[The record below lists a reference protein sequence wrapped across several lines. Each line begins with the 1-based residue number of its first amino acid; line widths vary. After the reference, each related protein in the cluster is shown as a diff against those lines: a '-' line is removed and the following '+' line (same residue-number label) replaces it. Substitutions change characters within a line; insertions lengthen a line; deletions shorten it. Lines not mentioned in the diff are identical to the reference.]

1 MRKSHDLTSKDYI
14 KIVGV
19 MLVLGMGIFT
29 YDCVNR
35 AKNFD
40 NTLLRR
46 EAGSGNISYDMK
58 LKVEDEKQKVM
69 VDVSPLPYTKDE
81 ADKLFE
87 EAVNEIEDTV
97 KGENES
103 LDKVMYDLAL
113 RSTYCDGQ
121 VKAKFEFS
129 DTALVSEQGKI
140 LHGNFSVPTIVKAEA
155 VLTLEEFESHYLFDL
170 KVVPWDSDTKKG
182 FDYYLQET
190 LKKMDEENPTSEK
203 VILPEIVAGKPV
215 DWKPALNLRGL
226 EIIAL
231 AIIVALIIPFIEGLE
246 KKETTRKL
254 RAARLKDYPMIV
266 SELSIL
272 IGSGM
277 SVKSAFERITKR
289 YVARRGHKDKKE
301 GYELMVTC
309 FRRMSEGVGEAEA
322 IELMG
327 KQSDVKEYRK
337 LAMLLSHNIKKG
349 SKDLLTSLE
358 AEEACAFELRKQL
371 ALKAGEEASTKLLV
385 PMGGMLLIV
394 LVILM
399 VPAILQVN
407 L

>member
-1 MRKSHDLTSKDYI
+1 M
-14 KIVGV
+14 KIVEV
-19 MLVLGMGIFT
+19 MLILGMGIFT
-29 YDCVNR
+29 YDFVNR
-35 AKNFD
+35 TKNFD

-58 LKVEDEKQKVM
+58 LRVEDKTQKVI
-69 VDVSPLPYTKDE
+69 VDVSSMPYTKNE
-81 ADKLFE
+81 ADALFE
-87 EAVNEIEDTV
+87 EAINEIETTI
-97 KGENES
+97 KGENEG
-103 LDKVMYDLAL
+103 LDKVMYDLDIK
-113 RSTYCDGQ
+113 SSYCDGR
-121 VKAKFEFS
+121 VAAKFVFS
-129 DTALVSEQGKI
+129 DTELVSEQGKI
-140 LHGNFSVPTIVKAEA
+140 FHENFDESTVVKAEA
-155 VLTLEEFESHYLFDL
+155 VLTLEDYEEHYLFDL
-170 KVVPWDSDTKKG
+170 NVVPWDPDTKKG

-190 LKKMDEENPTSEK
+190 LKKMNEENPAREK
-203 VILPEIVAGKPV
+203 VILPEIVAGKPL
-215 DWKPALNLRGL
+215 DWKLAWNLRGL
-226 EIIAL
+226 EIVAL
-231 AIIVALIIPFIEGLE
+231 AIAVALLLPLLEGLE
-246 KKETTRKL
+246 KKEASRKL
-254 RAARLKDYPMIV
+254 KEARLRDYPMIV

-289 YVARRGHKDKKE
+289 YVARRGQKDKKE

-327 KQSDVKEYRK
+327 KQSEVKEYRK

-349 SKDLLTSLE
+349 SRDLITSLE
-358 AEEACAFELRKQL
+358 TEEACAFELRKHL